1 MTLVQSTM
9 NHQVQGIAQRI
20 ADAVHPERII
30 LFGSQGTGQARPESD
45 VDLLLIYNGPLSK
58 RDVKLAVRRLF
69 PRPEFSLD
77 LFVLSPEEYE
87 RQRSVPS
94 TLGHTVSREGVVC
107 HG

>member
-1 MTLVQSTM
+1 M
-9 NHQVQGIAQRI
+9 NRQVQAVAQRI
-20 ADAVHPERII
+20 ADAIQPERIVI
-30 LFGSQGTGQARPESD
+30 FGSQGNGQAGPDSD
-45 VDLLLIYNGPLSK
+45 IDLLLIYKGPLSK

-94 TLGHTVSREGVVC
+94 TLGHLVSREGIVC

>member
-1 MTLVQSTM
+1 MNREVQ
-9 NHQVQGIAQRI
+9 VIAQRI
-20 ADAVHPERII
+20 ADAIHPESII
-30 LFGSQGTGQARPESD
+30 LFGSQGTGQAGPESD

-77 LFVLSPEEYE
+77 LFVLTPEEYE

-94 TLGHTVSREGVVC
+94 TLGHIVSREGVVC

>member
-1 MTLVQSTM
+1 MSSNWFTM
-9 NHQVQGIAQRI
+9 NRQVQAVAQRI
-20 ADAVHPERII
+20 ADAIQPERIV
-30 LFGSQGTGQARPESD
+30 LFGSQGNGQAGPDSD
-45 VDLLLIYNGPLSK
+45 IDLLLIYKGPLSK

-94 TLGHTVSREGVVC
+94 TLGHLVSREGIVC

>member
-1 MTLVQSTM
+1 M
-9 NHQVQGIAQRI
+9 NRQVQAVAQRI
-20 ADAVHPERII
+20 ADAIQPERIV
-30 LFGSQGTGQARPESD
+30 LFGSQGNGQAGPDSD
-45 VDLLLIYNGPLSK
+45 IDLLLIYKGPLSK

-94 TLGHTVSREGVVC
+94 TLGHLVSREGVVC